1 MPVRGLEASAEA
13 LLPYS
18 IFLINGAPATRVG
31 GVGALARGN
40 MPAPNYR
47 CATADKRLCT
57 RSAIEWG
64 IRINTYLRFPSFG
77 WLMRKTPGT
86 GTHTAVDYILSP
98 DGHKIYAHC
107 DTTDISN
114 LDPTATCALLTL
126 RTYACVVPSD
136 NLEKASYPLSDLK
149 CKDGAGHNVYLYV
162 SKEE

>member
-1 MPVRGLEASAEA
+1 MNPSIAKLILTTALAFFAGCSAENK
-13 LLPYS
+13 YE
-18 IFLINGAPATRVG
+18 V
-31 GVGALARGN
+31 
-40 MPAPNYR
+40 
-47 CATADKRLCT
+47 
-57 RSAIEWG
+57 IE
-64 IRINTYLRFPSFG
+64 RTQRNNVPDFR
-77 WLMRKTPGT
+77 GT
-86 GTHTAVDYILSP
+86 GTHTAVDYILSH

-136 NLEKASYPLSDLK
+136 NLEKASYPLSDLE